1 MPKNY
6 VEKYSMLKIY
16 DFLFYRQYKLIASVN
31 KISPK
36 NSAII
41 YFSTLISFNIMSIL
55 ILFKNLIETIGL
67 NGGYILITLIMVI
80 NFWRYNKNYK
90 TIVAE
95 FGKMKVKR
103 VWSYLALL
111 HPYIS
116 FFILFKVLGI
126 EYLTIGIA
134 LGIMIIIDVVA
145 CYMYSEEEN
154 PKEY

>member
-1 MPKNY
+1 
-6 VEKYSMLKIY
+6 
-16 DFLFYRQYKLIASVN
+16 
-31 KISPK
+31 
-36 NSAII
+36 
-41 YFSTLISFNIMSIL
+41 
-55 ILFKNLIETIGL
+55 
-67 NGGYILITLIMVI
+67 
-80 NFWRYNKNYK
+80 
-90 TIVAE
+90 
-95 FGKMKVKR
+95 MKVKR

-111 HPYIS
+111 YPYIS